1 MMRFVTAFVLMALT
15 AAAVVLNPPENLALG
30 RGVLKQVPAAFGPW
44 SGTELSFE
52 DAVVEELQADDIL
65 IRRYENG
72 SQPVWLCIVYHQN
85 RRYGAHDPLLCY
97 ESQGFVIE
105 REGHARIADG
115 SPEGLEVNT
124 FQTERQK
131 LKRVVWYWWTTNG
144 LSTSDV
150 GAFRRRMAFTGALD
164 NRSWGAFVRVESVA
178 PDGDL
183 DAARARVEDFATRV
197 AREMPGVFARAVA
210 APAATGG
217 AAPAA
222 DSSASADSASAAAGS
237 PAAR

>member
-1 MMRFVTAFVLMALT
+1 MMRFVTAFVLMAVT
-15 AAAVVLNPPENLALG
+15 AAVVVLNPPENLALG
-30 RGVLKQVPAAFGPW
+30 RGVLKQVPASFGPW

-105 REGHARIADG
+105 REGRARIADG
-115 SPEGLEVNT
+115 SPGGLEVNT

-131 LKRVVWYWWTTNG
+131 QKRVVWYWWTTNG

-183 DAARARVEDFATRV
+183 AAARARVEDFATRV
-197 AREMPGVFARAVA
+197 AREMPGVFARAAA
-210 APAATGG
+210 APTPG
-217 AAPAA
+217 AALPVP
-222 DSSASADSASAAAGS
+222 SADSAASPGH